1 MHGMIESMTQQKI
14 KGLIKPVVTIDCI
27 FSLFLIIV
35 VGGFVTCNRFSNE
48 DEVSKSQM

>member
-14 KGLIKPVVTIDCI
+14 KGLIKPVVKIDCI